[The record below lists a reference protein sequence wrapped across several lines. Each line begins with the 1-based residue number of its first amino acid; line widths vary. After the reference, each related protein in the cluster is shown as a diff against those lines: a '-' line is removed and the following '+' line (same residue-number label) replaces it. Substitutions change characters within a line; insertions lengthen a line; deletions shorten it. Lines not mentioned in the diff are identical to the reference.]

1 MSEYEGIYHIRKKK
15 DGFKTMIVRSG
26 DIGIN
31 PTDDNNYIKM
41 TVGTDDDLVK
51 LPPIF
56 SVDIF
61 IPIDKLDYVIGKLN
75 EMKDKSVGKE
85 VQA

>member
-1 MSEYEGIYHIRKKK
+1 MAGNWNLPTTFLGTSISW
-15 DGFKTMIVRSG
+15 TMIVRSG

-56 SVDIF
+56 SVLNSLTIISISPDISSTNSSMF
-61 IPIDKLDYVIGKLN
+61 IPS
-75 EMKDKSVGKE
+75 MRM
-85 VQA
+85 